1 MAKKDGFKTINSNIE
16 EVDRKIR
23 HHRLRMVKTVFWG
36 MVIIVAAWALLG
48 LFQAMRSFDSYDV
61 ISTVERKD
69 TSASMFSYFDG
80 NIVEYSNDGIVCM
93 DRKGNLI
100 WNQAFEMSSP
110 MLDICEEYLI
120 MYDKEGTKIYVMNK
134 QGAVDQIGTSKP
146 IQTAC
151 VAEQGTV
158 AVLMKEDSAS
168 DVKLF
173 DKNGKELAGGQ
184 FYLSKGAIPIDIAF
198 SKDAKKLAVDMV
210 DITNGKVCTTISF
223 YNFGSVG
230 QNEIDNNVGT
240 YAYEDLFIP
249 EIEYMDENQMI
260 AIGDKKLLIFG
271 GTQKPELDKE
281 IEWEQ
286 TITSVF
292 YNDRYLGV
300 TYNNE
305 EEEFSHHIMVYD
317 AKGKVVME
325 NDTSI
330 VYDEISF
337 LENDEICVLNDHE
350 CELFTK
356 HSIKKFSYTFDMPIY
371 SVLSTNVA
379 DEYVFMMEGTTDEV
393 KLR

>member
-1 MAKKDGFKTINSNIE
+1 
-16 EVDRKIR
+16 
-23 HHRLRMVKTVFWG
+23 MVKTVFWG

-134 QGAVDQIGTSKP
+134 QGAVEQIGTSKP

-168 DVKLF
+168 VVKLF

-184 FYLSKGAIPIDIAF
+184 F
-198 SKDAKKLAVDMV
+198 
-210 DITNGKVCTTISF
+210 
-223 YNFGSVG
+223 
-230 QNEIDNNVGT
+230 
-240 YAYEDLFIP
+240 
-249 EIEYMDENQMI
+249 
-260 AIGDKKLLIFG
+260 
-271 GTQKPELDKE
+271 
-281 IEWEQ
+281 
-286 TITSVF
+286 
-292 YNDRYLGV
+292 
-300 TYNNE
+300 
-305 EEEFSHHIMVYD
+305 
-317 AKGKVVME
+317 
-325 NDTSI
+325 
-330 VYDEISF
+330 
-337 LENDEICVLNDHE
+337 
-350 CELFTK
+350 
-356 HSIKKFSYTFDMPIY
+356 
-371 SVLSTNVA
+371 
-379 DEYVFMMEGTTDEV
+379 
-393 KLR
+393 